1 LKINSKNETEDIKM
15 PKNYSEAKC
24 FIKSENGFEEI
35 TYDELLNRVDTD
47 PSYIIKKFIP
57 LHGMLMEV
65 SQKEYFEFYKKQN
78 RQKYLRL
85 RSAKNGDVSIDMLTT
100 DEFNGEDILVDYTQ
114 DVEAMAV
121 KRMVIKKLYES
132 ISLLP
137 EHEQKLI
144 QEHFYL
150 NISEVKL
157 SEIYGVNQSTISRR
171 INRIVNKLKKLMK
184 I

>member
-1 LKINSKNETEDIKM
+1 M

-47 PSYIIKKFIP
+47 SSYIEKKFIP

-65 SQKEYFEFYKKQN
+65 SQEEYSEFYKKQN
-78 RQKYLRL
+78 RQRYLRL
-85 RSAKNGDVSIDMLTT
+85 QSAKNGDVSIDMFTT

-114 DVEAMAV
+114 DVEAMVV
-121 KRMVIKKLYES
+121 KRMVINKLYES

-144 QEHFYL
+144 QEHFYF

>member
-1 LKINSKNETEDIKM
+1 M

-24 FIKSENGFEEI
+24 FIKLENGFEEI
-35 TYDELLNRVDTD
+35 TYDELLNRADTD

-65 SQKEYFEFYKKQN
+65 SQEEYSEFYKKQN

-85 RSAKNGDVSIDMLTT
+85 RSAKNSDVSIDMLTT

-121 KRMVIKKLYES
+121 KRMVINKLYES
-132 ISLLP
+132 IFLLP
-137 EHEQKLI
+137 EHERKLI
-144 QEHFYL
+144 QEHFYF

-171 INRIVNKLKKLMK
+171 IDRIVNKLKKLMN

>member
-1 LKINSKNETEDIKM
+1 M
-15 PKNYSEAKC
+15 PRNYREAKC

-35 TYDELLNRVDTD
+35 TYDELLNRADTD

-65 SQKEYFEFYKKQN
+65 SQKEYSEFYKKQN
-78 RQKYLRL
+78 RQRYLRL

-114 DVEAMAV
+114 DVEAIALKQV
-121 KRMVIKKLYES
+121 VINKLYES
-132 ISLLP
+132 LSLLT
-137 EHEQKLI
+137 EDEQRLI

-150 NISEVKL
+150 NISGVKL

-171 INRIVNKLKKLMK
+171 IDRIVNKLKKLMK

>member
-1 LKINSKNETEDIKM
+1 M

-24 FIKSENGFEEI
+24 FIKLENGFEEI

-65 SQKEYFEFYKKQN
+65 SQKEYSEFYKKQN

-114 DVEAMAV
+114 DVEAIAL
-121 KRMVIKKLYES
+121 KQMVINKLYAS
-132 ISLLP
+132 LSLLP
-137 EHEQKLI
+137 EDEQRLI

-171 INRIVNKLKKLMK
+171 IDRIVNKLKKHMK

>member
-1 LKINSKNETEDIKM
+1 MT
-15 PKNYSEAKC
+15 KNYCEAKC
-24 FIKSENGFEEI
+24 FIKSENGYEEI
-35 TYDELLNRVDTD
+35 TYDELLNRVNTH

-65 SQKEYFEFYKKQN
+65 SQEEYSEFYKKQN
-78 RQKYLRL
+78 RQRYLRL
-85 RSAKNGDVSIDMLTT
+85 RSAKNSDVSIDMLTT
-100 DEFNGEDILVDYTQ
+100 DEFNGEDILIDYTQ

-121 KRMVIKKLYES
+121 KRMVINKLYES
-132 ISLLP
+132 ISLLS
-137 EHEQKLI
+137 EHEQKMI

-171 INRIVNKLKKLMK
+171 IDRIVNKLKKLMK
-184 I
+184 N

>member
-1 LKINSKNETEDIKM
+1 M
-15 PKNYSEAKC
+15 PKNYNEAKC

-35 TYDELLNRVDTD
+35 TYNELLNRIDTD
-47 PSYIIKKFIP
+47 TLYIIKKFIP

-65 SQKEYFEFYKKQN
+65 SQEEYFEFYKKQN
-78 RQKYLRL
+78 RQRYLRL

-114 DVEAMAV
+114 DVEAIALKQV
-121 KRMVIKKLYES
+121 VINKLYES
-132 ISLLP
+132 LSLLP
-137 EHEQKLI
+137 EDEQRLI

-157 SEIYGVNQSTISRR
+157 SETYGVNQSTISRR